1 MSKAESEAQV
11 LSLMMRGHAAKEG
24 ITKEMEDVLG
34 ELQAMRLRYK
44 NEQGDKGEATF
55 FCALAVFNAELQL

>member
-24 ITKEMEDVLG
+24 IQKQMEDAIE
-34 ELQAMRLRYK
+34 ELKAMRLRYK
-44 NEQGDKGEATF
+44 NEQGDKGEAAF
-55 FCALAVFNAELQL
+55 ISALSVFTAELQL

>member
-24 ITKEMEDVLG
+24 ITKEMEDALSELG
-34 ELQAMRLRYK
+34 AMRLRYK
-44 NEQGDKGEATF
+44 NEQGDKGEAAF
-55 FCALAVFNAELQL
+55 LCALSVFTAELQL

>member
-24 ITKEMEDVLG
+24 IQKQMEDAIE
-34 ELQAMRLRYK
+34 ELKAMRLRYK
-44 NEQGDKGEATF
+44 NEQGDKGEASF
-55 FCALAVFNAELQL
+55 ICALSVFTAELQL

>member
-24 ITKEMEDVLG
+24 ITKEMEDVLS
-34 ELQAMRLRYK
+34 ELGSMRLRYK
-44 NEQGDKGEATF
+44 NEQGDKGEAAF
-55 FCALAVFNAELQL
+55 LCALSVFTAELQL

>member
-24 ITKEMEDVLG
+24 IQKQMEDAIEGLK
-34 ELQAMRLRYK
+34 AMRLRYK
-44 NEQGDKGEATF
+44 NEQGDKGEAAF
-55 FCALAVFNAELQL
+55 ICALSVFTAELQL

>member
-24 ITKEMEDVLG
+24 IQKQMEDAIE
-34 ELQAMRLRYK
+34 ELKAMRLRYK
-44 NEQGDKGEATF
+44 NEQGDKGEAAF
-55 FCALAVFNAELQL
+55 ICALSVFTAELQL

>member
-24 ITKEMEDVLG
+24 IQKQMEDAIE
-34 ELQAMRLRYK
+34 ELKAMRLRYK
-44 NEQGDKGEATF
+44 NEQGDKGEAAF
-55 FCALAVFNAELQL
+55 IYALSVFTAELQL

>member
-24 ITKEMEDVLG
+24 IQKPMEDAIE
-34 ELQAMRLRYK
+34 ELKAMRLRYK
-44 NEQGDKGEATF
+44 NEQGDKGEAAF
-55 FCALAVFNAELQL
+55 ICALSVFTAELQL

>member
-1 MSKAESEAQV
+1 MNKVESESQV

-44 NEQGDKGEATF
+44 NEQGDKGEAAF

>member
-24 ITKEMEDVLG
+24 ISKEMEEVIE
-34 ELQAMRLRYK
+34 ELKSMRLRYK
-44 NEQGDKGEATF
+44 NEQGDKGEAAF
-55 FCALAVFNAELQL
+55 ICALSVFTAELQL